1 MSLKKNISSL
11 NSSSRKAVL
20 AQIAW
25 FVCICTSV
33 TLNFSLMS
41 NVNMVVIY
49 YLVIK
54 SLSVS
59 LTSKLCLFYM
69 AVFSVTFTKVS
80 TIFLSCSLV
89 PFLDVEIQHAVTF
102 LTGESLFN
110 ISSANNL
117 KLFCVSAALS

>member
-1 MSLKKNISSL
+1 M
-11 NSSSRKAVL
+11 L

-80 TIFLSCSLV
+80 TIFLLCSLV
-89 PFLDVEIQHAVTF
+89 PFIDVEIQHAVTF

-117 KLFCVSAALS
+117 KLFCVSAALA